1 MNLDLTG
8 VFTPSDFAAL
18 EPTFVVSATALV
30 VLVVDLFGRGTLRR
44 YISIAIAV
52 AGLAAAGVLT
62 AYQYGHPVTAFSGAY
77 VVGGFS
83 VVFSELTII
92 ATIFSLFLT
101 VGVGRDDQ
109 VGGSTALMMWG
120 AAGAMLMAGAANL
133 LMIFLGLELLSL
145 ALYALCGLANRP
157 SARESAL
164 KYLILSSMASG
175 FLLYGMALM
184 FGATGSVA
192 LDALVGAP
200 VTGILA
206 IGVGLFLVG
215 LAFKLSLF
223 PFHVWTPDVYE
234 GAPLAVTAFMSIV
247 TKAGVLAVLARFA
260 YAAIPLH
267 RELLVPLWVL
277 AALSMIFGNLGAL
290 AQTDL
295 KRLIAYSGIAQ
306 LGYITVAF
314 AGATVLGLRYAIYYF
329 AAYLFMN
336 LGAFAVMALLSRD
349 HDEGSAVTSFRGLG
363 ERRPFAAAAMTFF
376 LLALAGIPPTAG
388 FTGKILI
395 LASTVGAGYLW
406 LSALLIAGTAISFY
420 AYVKVI
426 RVMYGRDPHSAGHF
440 VHSRSLLPWIGII
453 VSAAAVL
460 VLGLYPL
467 VPSDILPL
475 VK

>member
-1 MNLDLTG
+1 MNLSAA
-8 VFTPSDFAAL
+8 FTPGDFAAL
-18 EPTFVVSATALV
+18 EPTFVIAATALV
-30 VLVVDLFGRGTLRR
+30 VLIVDLFGRGTIRR
-44 YISIAIAV
+44 YISIAIGV

-62 AYQYGHPVTAFSGAY
+62 ANQYGHPYTAFSGAFI
-77 VVGGFS
+77 VGGFS

-92 ATIFSLFLT
+92 ATIFSLLLT
-101 VGVGRDDQ
+101 VGIGRDDQ
-109 VGGSTALMMWG
+109 VGGSTALVMWG

-157 SARESAL
+157 AARESAL

-175 FLLYGMALM
+175 FMLYGMALM
-184 FGATGSVA
+184 FGATGSVQ
-192 LDALVGAP
+192 LSALVDAP
-200 VTGILA
+200 ITGLLA
-206 IGVGLFLVG
+206 VGVGLFLIG
-215 LAFKLSLF
+215 ISFKLSLI

-234 GAPLAVTAFMSIV
+234 GAPLAATAFMSVV

-260 YAAIPLH
+260 YAAIPH
-267 RELLVPLWVL
+267 HHELLIPLWVL
-277 AALSMIFGNLGAL
+277 AAISMIFGNLGAL
-290 AQTDL
+290 AQTDI
-295 KRLIAYSGIAQ
+295 KRLLAYSGIAQ
-306 LGYITVAF
+306 IGYITVAF
-314 AGATVLGLRYAIYYF
+314 AGTTALGLRYAIYYF
-329 AAYLFMN
+329 TAYLFMN
-336 LGAFAVMALLSRD
+336 LGAFAVVALLSRD
-349 HDEGSAVTSFRGLG
+349 HDEGSSIPAFRGLS

-395 LASTVGAGYLW
+395 LASTVDAGYVW
-406 LSALLIAGTAISFY
+406 LAGLLIAGTAISFY

-426 RVMYGRDPHSAGHF
+426 RVMYGRDPQTAGHF
-440 VHSRSLLPWIGII
+440 VHSRSALPWIGII

-460 VLGLYPL
+460 ALGLYPL